1 MELKGENMK
10 YIILIIGLVNFLVAE
25 HPTEHP
31 SEHPTTVKSPKLT
44 ISQLAESIEKYIQ
57 QDVELKGGFFVFDV
71 KNDEVLNLT
80 LSKIHK
86 ERLSNI
92 GNDTYFACADFK
104 ASNGKVYDLDV
115 FMMGK
120 SQDDLVVTEI
130 NVHKESGIARYG
142 WQNQS
147 GIWVKIY

>member
-1 MELKGENMK
+1 MK
-10 YIILIIGLVNFLVAE
+10 YLILLIGLANFLIAE

-71 KNDEVLNLT
+71 KNNEILNLT

-92 GNDTYFACADFK
+92 GNNTYFACADFQ

-120 SQDDLVVTEI
+120 SQDNLIETEI
-130 NVHKESGIARYG
+130 NVHKENGIARYG
-142 WQNQS
+142 WKNQS
-147 GIWVKIY
+147 EIWIKIYN

>member
-1 MELKGENMK
+1 MK
-10 YIILIIGLVNFLVAE
+10 HLIIVIGLVNFLIAE

-31 SEHPTTVKSPKLT
+31 SEHPTAAKLPKLT

-71 KNDEVLNLT
+71 KKGEVLNLT

-92 GNDTYFACADFK
+92 GNNTYFACADFQ

-120 SQDDLVVTEI
+120 SQDDLIVTEI
-130 NVHKESGIARYG
+130 NVHKENGVVRYG

-147 GIWVKIY
+147 GIWIKIHN

>member
-1 MELKGENMK
+1 MK
-10 YIILIIGLVNFLVAE
+10 HLIVIFGLFNFLIAE

-31 SEHPTTVKSPKLT
+31 SEHPTTVKSQKLT
-44 ISQLAESIEKYIQ
+44 ISQLSESIEGYIQ
-57 QDVELKGGFFVFDV
+57 EDVELKGGFFVFDV

-92 GNDTYFACADFK
+92 GNDTYFACADFQ
-104 ASNGKVYDLDV
+104 ASNGKIYDLDV

-120 SQDDLVVTEI
+120 SQDDLKVTEI
-130 NVHKESGIARYG
+130 NVHKENGVARYG

-147 GIWVKIY
+147 GIWIKIHN

>member
-1 MELKGENMK
+1 MK
-10 YIILIIGLVNFLVAE
+10 YLIIVVGLINFLIAE

-57 QDVELKGGFFVFDV
+57 QDTELKGGFFVFDV
-71 KNDEVLNLT
+71 KNNEILNLT
-80 LSKIHK
+80 LLKIHK

-92 GNDTYFACADFK
+92 GNDTYFACADFQ
-104 ASNGKVYDLDV
+104 ASNGNVYDLDV
-115 FMMGK
+115 FMTGK
-120 SQDDLVVTEI
+120 LQDNLVVTEI

-142 WQNQS
+142 WQNRR
-147 GIWVKIY
+147 GIWVKNYN

>member
-1 MELKGENMK
+1 MK
-10 YIILIIGLVNFLVAE
+10 HLIIVIGLINFLIAE

-31 SEHPTTVKSPKLT
+31 SEHPTTIKFPKLT
-44 ISQLAESIEKYIQ
+44 ILQLAESIEKYIQ
-57 QDVELKGGFFVFDV
+57 QDIELKGGFFVFDV
-71 KNDEVLNLT
+71 KNNEVLNLQ

-86 ERLSNI
+86 KRLSNI
-92 GNDTYFACADFK
+92 GNNTYFACADFQ

-142 WQNQS
+142 WQNS
-147 GIWVKIY
+147 GGIWVKVYD

>member
-1 MELKGENMK
+1 M
-10 YIILIIGLVNFLVAE
+10 
-25 HPTEHP
+25 
-31 SEHPTTVKSPKLT
+31 PKLT

-71 KNDEVLNLT
+71 KRGEVLNLT

-92 GNDTYFACADFK
+92 GNNIYFACADFQ

-115 FMMGK
+115 FMIGK
-120 SQDDLVVTEI
+120 SQNDLVVTEI
-130 NVHKESGIARYG
+130 NVHKENGTARYG
-142 WQNQS
+142 WQDRS
-147 GIWVKIY
+147 GIWEKIYLRGD

>member
-1 MELKGENMK
+1 MK
-10 YIILIIGLVNFLVAE
+10 HLIIVIGLVNFLIAE

-31 SEHPTTVKSPKLT
+31 SEHPTASKLPKLT

-71 KNDEVLNLT
+71 KRGEVLNLT

-92 GNDTYFACADFK
+92 GNNTYFACADFQ

-115 FMMGK
+115 FMIGK

-130 NVHKESGIARYG
+130 NVHKENGTARYG
-142 WQNQS
+142 WQDRS
-147 GIWVKIY
+147 GIWEKIYLRGD

>member
-1 MELKGENMK
+1 MK
-10 YIILIIGLVNFLVAE
+10 YLIIVIGLVNFLIAE

-57 QDVELKGGFFVFDV
+57 QDTELKGGFFVFDV
-71 KNDEVLNLT
+71 KNNEILNLT
-80 LSKIHK
+80 LLKIHK

-92 GNDTYFACADFK
+92 GNDTYFACADFQ
-104 ASNGKVYDLDV
+104 ASNGNVYDLDV
-115 FMMGK
+115 FMTGK
-120 SQDDLVVTEI
+120 LQDNLVVTEI

-142 WQNQS
+142 WQNRR
-147 GIWVKIY
+147 GIWVKNYN

>member
-1 MELKGENMK
+1 MK

-31 SEHPTTVKSPKLT
+31 SEHPTTVKSLKLT

-92 GNDTYFACADFK
+92 GNDTYFACADFQ

-142 WQNQS
+142 WQEN
-147 GIWVKIY
+147 GGVWIKIYN

>member
-1 MELKGENMK
+1 MK

-31 SEHPTTVKSPKLT
+31 SDHPTTVKSLKLT

-57 QDVELKGGFFVFDV
+57 QDIKLKGGFFVFDT
-71 KNDEVLNLT
+71 KNNEVLNLT

-92 GNDTYFACADFK
+92 GNDTYFACADFQ

-115 FMMGK
+115 FMTGK
-120 SQDDLVVTEI
+120 TQDNLVVTEI
-130 NVHKESGIARYG
+130 TVHKENSVARYG
-142 WQNQS
+142 WQDRS
-147 GIWVKIY
+147 GFWVKIYN

>member
-1 MELKGENMK
+1 MK
-10 YIILIIGLVNFLVAE
+10 HLIIVIGLIKFLMAE

-31 SEHPTTVKSPKLT
+31 SEHPTAAKLPKLT
-44 ISQLAESIEKYIQ
+44 ITQLAESIEKYIQ

-71 KNDEVLNLT
+71 KRGEVLNLT

-92 GNDTYFACADFK
+92 GNNTYFACADFQ

-115 FMMGK
+115 FMIGK

-130 NVHKESGIARYG
+130 NVHKENGVARYG

-147 GIWVKIY
+147 GIWIKIHN

>member
-1 MELKGENMK
+1 MK

-31 SEHPTTVKSPKLT
+31 SEHPTTVESPKLT

-57 QDVELKGGFFVFDV
+57 QDVWFKGGFYVFDV
-71 KNDEVLNLT
+71 KNDEVLNLK

-120 SQDDLVVTEI
+120 SQDDLMVTEI
-130 NVHKESGIARYG
+130 NVHKENGVARYG
-142 WQNQS
+142 WQNHS
-147 GIWVKIY
+147 GIWIKIYN

>member
-1 MELKGENMK
+1 MK
-10 YIILIIGLVNFLVAE
+10 YLIIIIGLANFLVAE

-31 SEHPTTVKSPKLT
+31 SEHPSEHPTTVQPKKLT

-57 QDVELKGGFFVFDV
+57 QDIKLKGGFFVFDV
-71 KNDEVLNLT
+71 KNNEVLNLT

-92 GNDTYFACADFK
+92 GNNTYFACADFQ
-104 ASNGKVYDLDV
+104 ASNGKIYDLDV
-115 FMMGK
+115 FMIGK

-130 NVHKESGIARYG
+130 TVHKESGIARYG
-142 WQNQS
+142 WQNRH
-147 GIWVKIY
+147 GVWAKIYNQ

>member
-1 MELKGENMK
+1 MK

-25 HPTEHP
+25 HP
-31 SEHPTTVKSPKLT
+31 SEHPTTVKSLKLT

-80 LSKIHK
+80 LNKIHK

>member
-1 MELKGENMK
+1 MK
-10 YIILIIGLVNFLVAE
+10 YLIIVVGLINFLIAE

-57 QDVELKGGFFVFDV
+57 QDTELKGGFFVFDV
-71 KNDEVLNLT
+71 KNNEILNLT
-80 LSKIHK
+80 LLKIHK

-115 FMMGK
+115 FMTGK
-120 SQDDLVVTEI
+120 LQNNLVVTEI
-130 NVHKESGIARYG
+130 NVHKESAIARYG
-142 WQNQS
+142 WKNRR
-147 GIWVKIY
+147 GFWVKIYN

>member
-1 MELKGENMK
+1 MK
-10 YIILIIGLVNFLVAE
+10 YLIIIIGLANFLVAE

-31 SEHPTTVKSPKLT
+31 SEHPATVQPKKLT

>member
-1 MELKGENMK
+1 MK
-10 YIILIIGLVNFLVAE
+10 HLIIVIGLVNFLVAE

-31 SEHPTTVKSPKLT
+31 TTVKSSKLT

-71 KNDEVLNLT
+71 KNNEILNLT
-80 LSKIHK
+80 LLKIHK

-92 GNDTYFACADFK
+92 GNDTYFACADFQ

-115 FMMGK
+115 FMIGK
-120 SQDDLVVTEI
+120 SQDNLVVTEI
-130 NVHKESGIARYG
+130 TVHKENGVARYR
-142 WQNQS
+142 WKDRR
-147 GIWVKIY
+147 GIWVKIYN

>member
-1 MELKGENMK
+1 MK
-10 YIILIIGLVNFLVAE
+10 YIILLMGLVNFLVAE

-31 SEHPTTVKSPKLT
+31 SEHPTTVKSPKLS

-71 KNDEVLNLT
+71 KNDEVLNLK

-115 FMMGK
+115 FMAGK
-120 SQDDLVVTEI
+120 LQDSLVVTEI

-147 GIWVKIY
+147 GIWIKIYD

>member
-1 MELKGENMK
+1 MK
-10 YIILIIGLVNFLVAE
+10 HLIIVIGLVNFLIAE

-31 SEHPTTVKSPKLT
+31 SEHPTASKLPKLT

-92 GNDTYFACADFK
+92 GNNIYFACADFQ

-115 FMMGK
+115 FMIGK
-120 SQDDLVVTEI
+120 SQNDLVVTEI
-130 NVHKESGIARYG
+130 NVHKENGTARYG
-142 WQNQS
+142 WQDRS
-147 GIWVKIY
+147 GIWEKIYLRGD

>member
-1 MELKGENMK
+1 MK

-25 HPTEHP
+25 HP
-31 SEHPTTVKSPKLT
+31 SEHPTTVKSLKLT

-86 ERLSNI
+86 EKLSNI

>member
-1 MELKGENMK
+1 MK

-31 SEHPTTVKSPKLT
+31 SEHPTTVKSLKLT

-120 SQDDLVVTEI
+120 SQDDFVVTEI

-142 WQNQS
+142 WQNHR
-147 GIWVKIY
+147 GIWVKIYN

>member
-1 MELKGENMK
+1 MK
-10 YIILIIGLVNFLVAE
+10 YLIIVIGLISFLISE

-44 ISQLAESIEKYIQ
+44 ISQLAESIEQYIQ

-71 KNDEVLNLT
+71 KNDEILNLT
-80 LSKIHK
+80 LIKIHK

-92 GNDTYFACADFK
+92 GDETYFACADFQ

-115 FMMGK
+115 FMKGK
-120 SQDDLVVTEI
+120 SQDNLVVTEI
-130 NVHKESGIARYG
+130 NVHKESGVARYG
-142 WQNQS
+142 WENRR
-147 GIWVKIY
+147 GVWVKIYN

>member
-1 MELKGENMK
+1 MK
-10 YIILIIGLVNFLVAE
+10 HLIIVIGLVNFLVAE

-31 SEHPTTVKSPKLT
+31 SEHPTAAKLPKLT

-71 KNDEVLNLT
+71 KKGEVLNLT

-92 GNDTYFACADFK
+92 GNNTYFACADFQ

-120 SQDDLVVTEI
+120 SQDDLMVMEI
-130 NVHKESGIARYG
+130 NVHKENGVARYG
-142 WQNQS
+142 WKNQS
-147 GIWVKIY
+147 GIWIKIYN